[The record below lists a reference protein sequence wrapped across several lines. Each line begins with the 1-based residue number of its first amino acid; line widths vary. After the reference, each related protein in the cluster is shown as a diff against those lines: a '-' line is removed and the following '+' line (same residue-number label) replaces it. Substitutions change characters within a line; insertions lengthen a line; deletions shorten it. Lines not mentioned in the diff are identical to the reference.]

1 MAAVNQTP
9 KVAVQTADRDL
20 MTEQTDIPMTRGIEA
35 LAARLKEIHHQES
48 DLVIALTGSVASGK
62 STLAR
67 HLEQTLDVSLN
78 VETVSTDGFLFPTDY
93 LREQGLFQRKGFPET
108 YDRAAMAAA
117 IASVRTTPTDFP
129 GYSHIKFDP
138 DPALTRRIE
147 PAHIVILEGLGFQPR
162 SGSDTAPHEP
172 DLLIYL
178 DAELDHIEGWFVERF
193 LRFWHAAEHD
203 PTSFYAQFRHMS
215 EPELITFAKS
225 VWAGINLPNLE
236 NHILPLRAHADLV
249 VKKDAEHA
257 IAITADRWGAAGI

>member
-1 MAAVNQTP
+1 MAEHP
-9 KVAVQTADRDL
+9 
-20 MTEQTDIPMTRGIEA
+20 DIPMTRGIDA
-35 LAARLKEIHHQES
+35 LAVRVKDIHRQRS

-67 HLEQTLDVSLN
+67 HLEQTLDASLE

-108 YDRAAMAAA
+108 YDRAAMEAA
-117 IASVRTTPTDFP
+117 ITSVRTSPTDFP
-129 GYSHIKFDP
+129 GYSHITFDP
-138 DPALTRRIE
+138 DPELSRRIE
-147 PAHIVILEGLGFQPR
+147 PSHIVILEGLGFQPR
-162 SGSDTAPHEP
+162 AAPKAALHEP

-178 DAELDHIEGWFVERF
+178 DADLAHIEAWFLERF
-193 LRFWHAAEHD
+193 LRFWHAAEYD
-203 PTSFYAQFRHMS
+203 PESFYAQFRHMS

-249 VKKDAEHA
+249 VKKDADHA
-257 IAITADRWGAAGI
+257 IAITEDRC